1 MKAQP
6 NLKILPIILSGGV
19 GTRIWPLS
27 RESFPKQFWNL
38 HDENGLSLLQKTI
51 KRLEPLEDLLD
62 PIIICNEDHRFLVAE
77 QCRKININ
85 PSQIILEPCGKGTAP
100 AILAAALS
108 TLNKLE
114 DVNLLV
120 LSSDHVITNED
131 QFLKAVEFAKN
142 ASEKGHIVTFGV
154 IPNRPEVGYGYIKVD
169 RLSLAENLQSQRIEK
184 FIEKPSLNKAKEFLS
199 EGKYLWNSGIFM
211 FKSSTIISESEKYL
225 NSNLQIIRD
234 AIENSRKDMDF
245 LRIDK
250 NNFMKCENISIDI
263 ALIEKTSLAVVV
275 PLDSGW
281 SDIGSWFSLW
291 QSSKK
296 DKDNNST
303 KGRVV
308 SKDNKN
314 CLLRSEHRL
323 IVAMGLKD
331 IVVVETDDVVLVS
344 DIKTSQEIKKIVND
358 LKNDGVSET
367 QSHSEVYRPWGN
379 YKSMLEGERWQVKI
393 IRVKP
398 GASLS
403 LQMHHHRAEHWIV
416 VKGTANVEVN
426 EKDILLTENQSI
438 HIPLGSKHRLSN
450 PGKLTLEMIEVQSG
464 PYLDEDDIIRFNDI
478 YGRK

>member
-1 MKAQP
+1 MQAQP
-6 NLKILPIILSGGV
+6 NLKIIPVILSGGV

-51 KRLEPLEDLLD
+51 ERLKPLEDVLE
-62 PIIICNEDHRFLVAE
+62 PVIICNEEHRFIVAE

-85 PSQIILEPCGKGTAP
+85 PSQIILEPFGKGTAS
-100 AILAAALS
+100 AIIAAALS
-108 TLNKLE
+108 TLNEFE
-114 DVNLLV
+114 DINLLV

-131 QFLKAVEFAKN
+131 QFLKAIKFARN
-142 ASEKGHIVTFGV
+142 HSENGNIVTFGV
-154 IPNRPEVGYGYIKVD
+154 VPNRPEVGYGYIKVD
-169 RLSLAENLQSQRIEK
+169 RLSFPDNLQSQKIEK
-184 FIEKPSLNKAKEFLS
+184 FIEKPSLNKAKEFLL

-211 FKSSTIISESEKYL
+211 FKSSTIISESEKYF
-225 NSNLQIIRD
+225 NSNLEILRA
-234 AIENSRKDMDF
+234 AIENSKKDMDF

-263 ALIEKTSLAVVV
+263 ALIEKTLLAVVV

-281 SDIGSWFSLW
+281 SDIGNWFSLW

-296 DKDNNST
+296 DKNNNAT

-323 IVAMGLKD
+323 IVAKGLKD

-344 DIKTSQEIKKIVND
+344 DIKHSQEIKKIVND

-379 YKSMLEGERWQVKI
+379 YRSMLEGERWQVKI

-416 VKGTANVEVN
+416 VKGTADVEVN
-426 EKDILLTENQSI
+426 EKNILLTENQSI

-464 PYLDEDDIIRFNDI
+464 PYLDEDDIIRFNDK

>member
-1 MKAQP
+1 MKPQSS
-6 NLKILPIILSGGV
+6 LKILPIILSGGI

-38 HDENGLSLLQKTI
+38 HDESGLSLLQKTI
-51 KRLEPLEDLLD
+51 IRLKPLDHILD
-62 PIIICNEDHRFLVAE
+62 PIVICSEEHRFLVAE
-77 QCRKININ
+77 QCRKINIK
-85 PSQIILEPCGKGTAP
+85 PRQIILEPSRKGTAP

-108 TLNKLE
+108 ILNELE
-114 DVNLLV
+114 DFNLLV
-120 LSSDHVITNED
+120 LSSDHVILNEN
-131 QFLKAVEFAKN
+131 QFLEAVEYAKN
-142 ASEKGHIVTFGV
+142 DSEKGNIVTFGV
-154 IPNRPEVGYGYIKVD
+154 IPNRPEVGYGYIKVAQ
-169 RLSLAENLQSQRIEK
+169 LSCAENLRSQPIEE
-184 FIEKPSLNKAKEFLS
+184 FIEKPNLKKAKEFFS
-199 EGKYLWNSGIFM
+199 EGKHLWNSGIFM
-211 FKSSTIISESEKYL
+211 FKTSTIISESEKYF
-225 NSNLQIIRD
+225 NSNLQFIRA
-234 AIENSRKDMDF
+234 AIENSKKDLEF

-250 NNFMKCENISIDI
+250 NNFMKCENVSIDV
-263 ALIEKTSLAVVV
+263 ALIEKTSLGVVL

-296 DKDNNST
+296 DKDNNYI

-308 SKDNKN
+308 SRDNKN

-331 IVVVETDDVVLVS
+331 IVIVETDDVVLVS
-344 DIKTSQEIKKIVND
+344 DIKASEEIKNIVND
-358 LKNDGVSET
+358 LKSDGVSET

-379 YKSMLEGERWQVKI
+379 YRAMLEGERWQVKI

-416 VKGTANVEVN
+416 VKGTADVQVN
-426 EKDILLTENQSI
+426 EENFLLTENQSI
-438 HIPLGSKHRLSN
+438 HIPLVSKHRLSN

-464 PYLDEDDIIRFNDI
+464 PYLDEDDIIRFNYK
-478 YGRK
+478 YGSK

>member
-296 DKDNNST
+296 DKNNNAT
-303 KGRVV
+303 KGKVV

-323 IVAMGLKD
+323 IVAKGLKD

-344 DIKTSQEIKKIVND
+344 DIKKSQEIKKIVND
-358 LKNDGVSET
+358 LKNDGFSET

-379 YKSMLEGERWQVKI
+379 YRSMLEGERWQVKI

-416 VKGTANVEVN
+416 VKGTADVEIN
-426 EKDILLTENQSI
+426 EKNMLLTENQSI

-464 PYLDEDDIIRFNDI
+464 PYLGEDDIIRFNDK

>member
-1 MKAQP
+1 MNAQP

-51 KRLEPLEDLLD
+51 ERLKPLEDLLD
-62 PIIICNEDHRFLVAE
+62 PIIICNEEHRFLVAE

-85 PSQIILEPCGKGTAP
+85 PSRIILEPFGKGTAP

-108 TLNKLE
+108 TLNELE

-131 QFLKAVEFAKN
+131 QFLKAIKFARN
-142 ASEKGHIVTFGV
+142 QSEKGNIVTFGV
-154 IPNRPEVGYGYIKVD
+154 VPNRPEVGYGYIKVD
-169 RLSLAENLQSQRIEK
+169 RLSFPDNLQSQKIEK
-184 FIEKPSLNKAKEFLS
+184 FIEKPSLNKAKEFLL

-211 FKSSTIISESEKYL
+211 FKSSTIISESEKYF
-225 NSNLQIIRD
+225 NSNLEILRA
-234 AIENSRKDMDF
+234 AIENSKKDMDF

-263 ALIEKTSLAVVV
+263 ALIEKTLLAVVV

-281 SDIGSWFSLW
+281 SDIGNWFSLW

-296 DKDNNST
+296 DKNNNAT

-314 CLLRSEHRL
+314 CLIRSEHRL

-344 DIKTSQEIKKIVND
+344 DIKQSQEIKKIVND

-379 YKSMLEGERWQVKI
+379 YRSMLEGERWQVKI

-416 VKGTANVEVN
+416 VKGTADVEIN
-426 EKDILLTENQSI
+426 EKNILLTENQSI

-464 PYLDEDDIIRFNDI
+464 PYLDEDDIIRFNDK